1 LATGTTAICC
11 TRKETAM
18 HRQFEEELDTIKHGI
33 LSMAG
38 LVEQSM
44 SDVSRALNDPEPD
57 LAESIIERDDE
68 IDRWEVEIDRL
79 ATEFIAKHQP
89 TATDL
94 RFVIVAIK
102 LGPELERIA
111 DNAVN
116 IAERLLHLS
125 KYPALKPLIDIPR
138 MLGLAHAMVSDS
150 IAAYVNRDSESA
162 REIIAR
168 DDEVDELYWQIFR
181 ELLTFMIEDPQN
193 ISRAIDLLLIARF
206 VERIADQATNICEE
220 VVYLVEAEPIRHQ
233 REDAAT

>member
-1 LATGTTAICC
+1 
-11 TRKETAM
+11 M
-18 HRQFEEELDTIKHGI
+18 QRQFEQELEEIKRGI

-44 SDVSRALNDPEPD
+44 VDVTRALNKPEPE
-57 LAESIIERDDE
+57 LAEGIIERDDE
-68 IDRWEVEIDRL
+68 IDHWEVEIDRL

-116 IAERLLHLS
+116 IAERILHLA
-125 KYPALKPLIDIPR
+125 KYPLLKPLIDLPR
-138 MLGLAHAMVSDS
+138 MLGLAHAMVTDA
-150 IAAYVNRDSESA
+150 IAAYVNRDSEAA

-168 DDEVDELYWQIFR
+168 DDEVDDLYWQIFHD
-181 ELLTFMIEDPQN
+181 LLTLMIEDPQN
-193 ISRAIDLLLIARF
+193 ISRAIDLILIARF
-206 VERIADQATNICEE
+206 IERIADQATNISEE
-220 VVYLVEAEPIRHQ
+220 VVYLVEAEPIRH
-233 REDAAT
+233 RHEDSTD